1 MRIFGRPQYLL
12 NTADKGG
19 PGAAPGAPADAT
31 AQIAAALAALNAT
44 MADLPKQIEAA
55 ANKAVHGAFAKQ
67 KKEAPPP
74 PPATAPKGDD
84 DDDDDDIEADGA
96 AGQPAKGG
104 APAAGIDPKIARKL
118 KALEKRDKEREAERA
133 AEKAEAAAKALE
145 LQRRE
150 DRAALAAALTGK
162 VRPELLEAAVALHFD
177 SKKRVAR
184 DEDDAE
190 RRIWRDGDDVLS
202 LEEGVSKWLGSSE
215 GKAYVPAAEVK
226 GSGNKGGSAA
236 VGSDGK
242 RIVTDADIGALVTG
256 GIPGLR

>member
-67 KKEAPPP
+67 RKDSP
-74 PPATAPKGDD
+74 PPATPPAGKPASGDD
-84 DDDDDDIEADGA
+84 EDDDLDDEQPPA
-96 AGQPAKGG
+96 AGQPAKGA
-104 APAAGIDPKIARKL
+104 APGDAKLARKL
-118 KALEKRDKEREAERA
+118 KQIERERA
-133 AEKAEAAAKALE
+133 AEKAEREKEKAEAAAKAIE
-145 LQRRE
+145 MQRKE
-150 DRAALAAALTGK
+150 DRTALTAALTGK

-177 SKKRVAR
+177 SKKRVVR

-190 RRIWRDGDDVLS
+190 KRVWRDGDDVMT

-215 GKAYVPAAEVK
+215 GKAYVPAADVK

-236 VGSDGK
+236 VGADGK
-242 RIVTDADIGALVTG
+242 RVFSDADL
-256 GIPGLR
+256 PGLLAGLGSR